1 MSEIDEIKGRLDILE
16 VISSYAPMQRSGRS
30 YKANCPFH
38 QEKTPSF
45 FVFPDRQTWRCFGA
59 CATGGD
65 VFSFVMRAENL
76 EFPEA
81 LRWLAQRAGVT
92 LASGGRRGE
101 QQSLYKINDAA
112 RRHFQQLLSSRQGSE
127 ARAYLTQRGLT
138 PETIEKFE
146 LGLSPRDGESLRQH
160 LVKEGFSLEQLV
172 LAGLVRQVE
181 AVPWAGGI
189 PANPR
194 SEQGHSKNDQGLH
207 RPSLGGIPRDLFRGR
222 LIIPIRNTRGELAGF
237 GGRALDDS
245 QPKYLNSPRSPV
257 FDKGRILYALNL
269 AREAVRQQGIV
280 IVEGYMDA
288 IMAHQHG
295 FDNVVASMGTAL
307 TEHQVA
313 ETRRLTSQVTLALD
327 PDAAGQQATL
337 RSLESSWRVFQ
348 TRAAG
353 QSGIT
358 TVFQRVDVP
367 ELKIALMPDG
377 LDPDEV
383 IRRSPEE
390 WSGLVAQG
398 MPMMEYLF
406 SALSAQLDVS
416 TPQGKARLA
425 ELMFPLIAA
434 VPQPAQQDHY
444 FQMLATRMGI
454 SEETLRASVGR
465 PTAQPSRGGR
475 ASVRHPVRQAAE
487 SAFAR
492 LDRDPV
498 EDYCLAL
505 LLQHPDLL
513 DAEVELR
520 QEYFLRAENREIL
533 NHLLCIG
540 RIPMAL
546 AAPVEAVLGLTAS
559 SNPSEDAPA
568 LVLAALQ
575 GRIDPELGE
584 HLEALLHKTLPPLE
598 PQRRRSALQEVA
610 HRLEDRYLRGLKAEE
625 SLKFGDTSTE
635 GPDLLE
641 DPQQAVLD
649 LNQRIKMNQS
659 RRNGLE
665 PKLSP
670 RS

>member
-1 MSEIDEIKGRLDILE
+1 MSDLDEIKGRLDILE
-16 VISSYAPMQRSGRS
+16 LISSYVPLQRSGRS

-45 FVFPDRQTWRCFGA
+45 FVFPDRQSWRCFGA

-81 LRWLAQRAGVT
+81 LRRLAQRAGVT

-101 QQSLYKINDAA
+101 QQSLLQVNEAA
-112 RRHFQQLLSSRQGSE
+112 RRYFQERLTSAQGSGT
-127 ARAYLTQRGLT
+127 RAYLAQRGLT

-146 LGLSPRDGESLRQH
+146 LGLSPRDGSSLKEN
-160 LVKEGFSLEQLV
+160 LVKEGLSLEQLV

-181 AVPWAGGI
+181 AV
-189 PANPR
+189 NPR
-194 SEQGHSKNDQGLH
+194 SEQGQH
-207 RPSLGGIPRDLFRGR
+207 RDLFRGR

-295 FDNVVASMGTAL
+295 FNNVVASMGTAL

-337 RSLESSWRVFQ
+337 RSLETSWRVFQ
-348 TRAAG
+348 ARTAG
-353 QSGIT
+353 QSGAT

-377 LDPDEV
+377 LDPDQV
-383 IRRSPEE
+383 IRRSAAE
-390 WSGLVAQG
+390 WSSLVAQG

-406 SALSAQLDVS
+406 SALSAQLDLS

-434 VPQPAQQDHY
+434 VPQPTQQDHY
-444 FQMLATRMGI
+444 FQMLAGRMGI

-475 ASVRHPVRQAAE
+475 PSVRHPVRQAAE

-505 LLQHPDLL
+505 LLQHPELREE
-513 DAEVELR
+513 EVELR
-520 QEYFLRAENREIL
+520 QEYFLRAENREIFS
-533 NHLLCIG
+533 HLLYIG

-546 AAPVEAVLGLTAS
+546 AAP
-559 SNPSEDAPA
+559 EDAPA

-575 GRIDPELGE
+575 GKIDPELGE
-584 HLEALLHKTLPPLE
+584 HLEALLHKALPPLD

-610 HRLEDRYLRGLKAEE
+610 HRLEDRYLRGLKTEE
-625 SLKFGDTSTE
+625 SLKFGGPSTDE
-635 GPDLLE
+635 GPGLLE
-641 DPQQAVLD
+641 DQQQEVLD
-649 LNQRIKMNQS
+649 LNQRIKLNQS

-670 RS
+670 RG